1 MLKGFAIV
9 GGWDICGHHQSH
21 TSVLLAPRI
30 IVAHSRDLFY
40 AINMWGLRCGKIWG
54 LSKVN
59 FIISQSVFYERRFSK
74 DCSSVFSEIKIFKIV
89 FSIKKWKKCVSKSV
103 WASPFGWGGVDWAK
117 TYSPWSL
124 WPVYCIFWA
133 FMSLFCE
140 KTSNFVQ
147 DILWSFA
154 NYVRNKYLNGRQFCG
169 RSEAKLHF
177 SQKARANHH
186 TFIICKKLK
195 TISWQNCNL

>member
-1 MLKGFAIV
+1 
-9 GGWDICGHHQSH
+9 
-21 TSVLLAPRI
+21 
-30 IVAHSRDLFY
+30 
-40 AINMWGLRCGKIWG
+40 MWGLRFGKIWG

-74 DCSSVFSEIKIFKIV
+74 DFSSVFSEIKISKIV

-103 WASPFGWGGVDWAK
+103 WASPFGWGGVNWAK

-140 KTSNFVQ
+140 KTSGLSPNLRPDSILFRISCGVLRIMCAINIWMEDSFVADQ
-147 DILWSFA
+147 RPNCISPK
-154 NYVRNKYLNGRQFCG
+154 R
-169 RSEAKLHF
+169 HMP
-177 SQKARANHH
+177 
-186 TFIICKKLK
+186 
-195 TISWQNCNL
+195 TITLL